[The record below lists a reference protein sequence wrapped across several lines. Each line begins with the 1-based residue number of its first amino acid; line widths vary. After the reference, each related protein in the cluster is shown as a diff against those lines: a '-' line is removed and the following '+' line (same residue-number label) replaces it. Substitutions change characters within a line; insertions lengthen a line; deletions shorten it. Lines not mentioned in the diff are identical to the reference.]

1 MTIYSKIFKAI
12 KEKCLDCSG
21 FSANNVK
28 ECPCND
34 CPLYPYRLGEE
45 PELGLKF
52 KETVKCKTAKDV
64 RSYDIP
70 GLSDASKQ

>member
-1 MTIYSKIFKAI
+1 MTLYSKIFKAI
-12 KEKCLDCSG
+12 KNKCLDCSG
-21 FSANNVK
+21 NSIMNVK

-52 KETVKCKTAKDV
+52 KEPIKRKNIAETSSFNADTDF
-64 RSYDIP
+64 STF
-70 GLSDASKQ
+70 SE